1 MAEGPYEKGEVRTW
15 ERDPKVPIRATKNV
29 VVWAWVVKEFPYM
42 KQNERIKFIR
52 VGDTVKN
59 SRPVQG
65 ITHVEWGRGGGG
77 SLVHFYTQGTRSG
90 MGILRVIC

>member
-15 ERDPKVPIRATKNV
+15 ERDPKVPIWATKNV

-65 ITHVEWGRGGGG
+65 RTDIEQG
-77 SLVHFYTQGTRSG
+77 SLVHFYTQGTSSG
-90 MGILRVIC
+90 IGVLWDIC